1 MFLDV
6 YTGMAL
12 KPSLSDAFVVQGDFL
27 FAATVEGADTSIVD
41 TYHLK
46 IEIPRCF
53 PRDVPKVWELNQII
67 PRDGEHHI
75 NNTDDTLCL
84 GSPIRLLQKLSKEPT
99 LVGFAKRCLV
109 PYLFAISH
117 KRRGGAG
124 FYFSEL
130 AHGTPGI
137 ISDYQDIFKIKD
149 KDKIPYAMKLLRQK
163 RRLANKHPCPC
174 NCGRRLGK
182 CRLHIKLNAF
192 RDMLFQPWF
201 RKHVEELALR

>member
-12 KPSLSDAFVVQGDFL
+12 KPLQGDAFVVQGHFSFD
-27 FAATVEGADTSIVD
+27 ATVTGAGISIAD
-41 TYHLK
+41 IYRLK
-46 IEIPRCF
+46 IEIPKCF
-53 PRDVPKVWELNQII
+53 PREIPKVWEIDKAI

-75 NNTDDTLCL
+75 NGSDDTLCL

-99 LVGFAKRCLV
+99 LVGFAKHCLV

-117 KRRGGAG
+117 KRRGGTG

-149 KDKIPYAMKLLRQK
+149 RNQIPFTMKLLRQK
-163 RRLANKHPCPC
+163 RRLANKKPCPC
-174 NCGRRLGK
+174 NCGRRLGR
-182 CRLHIKLNAF
+182 CSLHIKLNAF
-192 RDMLFQPWF
+192 RELLFQPWF
-201 RKHVEELALR
+201 RKHVEELAQR